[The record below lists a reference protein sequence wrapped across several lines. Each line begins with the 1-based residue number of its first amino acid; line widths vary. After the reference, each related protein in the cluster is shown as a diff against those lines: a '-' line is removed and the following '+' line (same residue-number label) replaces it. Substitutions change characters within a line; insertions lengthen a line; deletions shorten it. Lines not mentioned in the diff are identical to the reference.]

1 MAFRGWRA
9 EALEFFEELAFEN
22 TKVWWL
28 AHKPFYDEQVRGPME
43 ALLAELQP
51 EWGDGKIFRP
61 YRDVRFS
68 ADKTPYKTHIGATV
82 GTGYVQLSAEGL
94 AAGAGMWEMAPDQL
108 LRYREAVDDDG
119 TGEALASLVS
129 DARSA
134 GLEIMGYGV
143 LKTAPHGYPKDHPR
157 IELAPPATLVA
168 VRIGGSTASAS
179 GRELE
184 ALYDDRTRT
193 IYLPWGWTGATPA
206 ELSVLVHEMV
216 HHLQNVGGL
225 KYECPEAREK
235 PAYAAQDKW
244 LSLFGRNLVDE
255 FELDPMTVLVRTK
268 CMH

>member
-1 MAFRGWRA
+1 MDG
-9 EALEFFEELAFEN
+9 
-22 TKVWWL
+22 
-28 AHKPFYDEQVRGPME
+28 
-43 ALLAELQP
+43 LLTAIVI
-51 EWGDGKIFRP
+51 W
-61 YRDVRFS
+61 
-68 ADKTPYKTHIGATV
+68 
-82 GTGYVQLSAEGL
+82 LSATWGL
-94 AAGAGMWEMAPDQL
+94 PAIQ
-108 LRYREAVDDDG
+108 
-119 TGEALASLVS
+119 
-129 DARSA
+129 
-134 GLEIMGYGV
+134 
-143 LKTAPHGYPKDHPR
+143 DHPR